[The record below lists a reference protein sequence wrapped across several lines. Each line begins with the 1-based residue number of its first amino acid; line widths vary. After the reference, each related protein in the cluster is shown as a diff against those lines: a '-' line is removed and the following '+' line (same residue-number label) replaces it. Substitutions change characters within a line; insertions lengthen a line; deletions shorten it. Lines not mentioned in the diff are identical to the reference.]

1 MVEEVGVAT
10 SSDFNGIALSSRPQR
25 PLLASKGQFSELSSL
40 SGVSRIPP
48 AISIAIPTITKK
60 NGRRFAPAA
69 EKGFIS
75 VASVIKHTTDSG
87 ASA

>member
-1 MVEEVGVAT
+1 VEEVGVAT
-10 SSDFNGIALSSRPQR
+10 SSDFNGLVCPAGPNGPSDVQR
-25 PLLASKGQFSELSSL
+25 QFSELSSL